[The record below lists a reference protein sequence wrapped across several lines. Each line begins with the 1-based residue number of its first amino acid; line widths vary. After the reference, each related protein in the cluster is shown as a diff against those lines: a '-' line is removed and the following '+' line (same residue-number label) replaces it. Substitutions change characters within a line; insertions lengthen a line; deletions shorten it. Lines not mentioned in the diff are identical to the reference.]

1 MKRVLLLSLLLIAS
15 SCSLKNAKKALQ
27 SGNYDETINVSIK
40 NLVGDKDAKR
50 KQDYVFLLRDAYQKA
65 REQDKNTLK
74 RLQASSNPESLESIY
89 ETYLRLQSR
98 QDRLVPL
105 LPLRDLKKNKEIVF
119 EKEDYTQRIES
130 ARGKLSEYLLV
141 KSRSSLANAS
151 KLQARDIY
159 DDLRY
164 LNGINPNYSDVS
176 SLLDEAFE
184 KGLDYVQVSLVN
196 NTDKVIPVRLQ
207 NELLNFSTYG
217 INKPWI
223 VFHTEPEDTRNYDYD
238 LSLQFQDIIISP
250 DQVFQK
256 ELQKEKNIKDGF
268 EYVYDRNGNVAK
280 DSLGNDI
287 KKDKMVLVKAVVLQ
301 SEQFKDVTVTSV
313 VEIKNL
319 KTRQLVDRFP
329 LNSTYT
335 FNYLFATVRGDR
347 RALDANYLRTL
358 NPAAVP
364 FPTTEQMI
372 YDAGEDLKGQLKSI
386 LNRIKL

>member
-119 EKEDYTQRIES
+119 EKEDYTQRIEN

-141 KSRSSLANAS
+141 KSRNSLANAS

-164 LNGINPNYSDVS
+164 LNDINPNYSDVS

-358 NPAAVP
+358 NPVAVP

>member
-119 EKEDYTQRIES
+119 EKEDYTQRIEN

-164 LNGINPNYSDVS
+164 LNDINPNYSDVS

-358 NPAAVP
+358 NPVAVP

>member
-119 EKEDYTQRIES
+119 EKEDYTQRIEN

-141 KSRSSLANAS
+141 KSRNSLTNAS

-164 LNGINPNYSDVS
+164 LNDINPNYSDVN

-184 KGLDYVQVSLVN
+184 KGLDYVQVSMVN

-358 NPAAVP
+358 NPVAVP